1 MLRLCL
7 ATMINLIFQA
17 KVSGTTV
24 EKICDAI
31 FSVYGLNFQDCGST
45 KDHLKNGHDDAT
57 RDLKNAANPIN
68 TPLKVTKANFIKYI
82 CPLIRPEYQ
91 EALIKSIQ
99 EILRA
104 DETIDDEAIVGYG
117 KGYEKRSLIN
127 KNTFYFSE
135 TMLSVLTYAIVN
147 KRSTDCQDAVKLISK
162 NKNFLNEVKNNG
174 RKIYLEEK
182 ALLLGLPIKATL
194 HDPDFDKAFIKRH
207 EEVLDT
213 TNPTRVSVF
222 TVGMGNKQFK
232 FKNATEFIM
241 DNLSSY
247 VMSREVLN
255 HPEKQKNPARLGID
269 ALRKLTKEANLR
281 KDEALGDIFLYIFLE
296 QVLGAP
302 KIMSKLELNS
312 VPGESHTDG
321 MHLMQLKKEGLPFK
335 QIIFG
340 AAKIVNSLNDAINSV
355 FDKVVRI
362 ENQSDDELQILDYSI
377 GSRLFSQE
385 DSEAIREFLIPQKQT
400 GLEPERAYACFIGY
414 TLQLDPSGMSNAQYI
429 EKVVEQTKSDMN
441 MAVKFIKERI
451 IKLDLSD
458 YDFYFYFV
466 PFNNA
471 NDERISIINEIT
483 ASDN

>member
-1 MLRLCL
+1 
-7 ATMINLIFQA
+7 
-17 KVSGTTV
+17 
-24 EKICDAI
+24 
-31 FSVYGLNFQDCGST
+31 
-45 KDHLKNGHDDAT
+45 
-57 RDLKNAANPIN
+57 
-68 TPLKVTKANFIKYI
+68 
-82 CPLIRPEYQ
+82 
-91 EALIKSIQ
+91 
-99 EILRA
+99 
-104 DETIDDEAIVGYG
+104 
-117 KGYEKRSLIN
+117 
-127 KNTFYFSE
+127 
-135 TMLSVLTYAIVN
+135 
-147 KRSTDCQDAVKLISK
+147 
-162 NKNFLNEVKNNG
+162 
-174 RKIYLEEK
+174 
-182 ALLLGLPIKATL
+182 
-194 HDPDFDKAFIKRH
+194 
-207 EEVLDT
+207 
-213 TNPTRVSVF
+213 
-222 TVGMGNKQFK
+222 
-232 FKNATEFIM
+232 
-241 DNLSSY
+241 
-247 VMSREVLN
+247 
-255 HPEKQKNPARLGID
+255 
-269 ALRKLTKEANLR
+269 
-281 KDEALGDIFLYIFLE
+281 
-296 QVLGAP
+296 
-302 KIMSKLELNS
+302 MSKLELNS

-400 GLEPERAYACFIGY
+400 GLEPERAYGCFIGY